1 VNGFTIP
8 SIGRL
13 TRPSRAI
20 GKEFGRLR
28 AEIRAPEGRANGLGP
43 CGKKLLSKQR
53 VARCCGSPAILGGPD
68 NSGPARR
75 PVALRPY
82 LSMGLPTFET
92 MHKGIGLGKE
102 VECSFRHE

>member
-1 VNGFTIP
+1 MRRFA
-8 SIGRL
+8 
-13 TRPSRAI
+13 RPNRAI
-20 GKEFGRLR
+20 GKENGRLR
-28 AEIRAPEGRANGLGP
+28 AKIRAPVGRARGLGL

-92 MHKGIGLGKE
+92 MHKGNGLGKE
-102 VECSFRHE
+102 VEYSFRHE